1 MTKSS
6 TVILLGYMAVLLFL
20 SAVPGPGGI
29 EDQGNL
35 LALVSPRLQNFLHMP
50 AYGVLALLWI
60 AVLRRQRIPPPWPYG
75 LALLLA
81 AGYGVVLELVQ
92 LWVPG
97 RYPSVTDGLLDIVG
111 ILLFGGL
118 SWLARLLREAR
129 AA

>member
-1 MTKSS
+1 VTKSS
-6 TVILLGYMAVLLFL
+6 TVILLGYMAVLLLL
-20 SAVPGPGGI
+20 SAVPGPTGV

-35 LALVSPRLQNFLHMP
+35 LALVSPGLQNFLHMP

-60 AVLRRQRIPPPWPYG
+60 AVLRRRGIPPPWTYG

-81 AGYGVVLELVQ
+81 AGYGVVLEFVQ

-97 RYPSVTDGLLDIVG
+97 RYPSVTDGLLDIAG

-118 SWLARLLREAR
+118 SWLARLLREAH